1 MIGAVFGGCRDV
13 AAPPEVEDDGGIE
26 AERLHEKGDAAE
38 ASIWAEDGEAEAE
51 DDDDDEEEVD
61 EEERA
66 GGGGGEVVDRDAK
79 VINIDVVI
87 DDDIDDVMDDDML
100 SSD

>member
-51 DDDDDEEEVD
+51 DDDDDEEVD

-79 VINIDVVI
+79 VINIDEVI
-87 DDDIDDVMDDDML
+87 DDDKDDVMDDDML